1 MNSSAAYEIN
11 QKKSNPDL
19 FKMFNTLVTT
29 NNVNPADFVNINT
42 RLLRLPKE
50 NSIIYSSSAMAI
62 YYLMNTVNTRTAIQ
76 KKTYLYENISEI
88 PDFIKEKMKANLPYL
103 IKMLDNL
110 NKEVSSFLQL
120 HNNTNPKYNI
130 EAADALHFIN
140 GDATPA
146 LSTVT
151 IHDGLV
157 DIENTEM
164 SIDWGSNTL
173 YKMVEIKEKID
184 NYVNVQL
191 TKVMTLCQSLIK
203 TADLTLKELSDVP
216 YYFMETSKDFIID
229 YKSKNGVLPLMP
241 SSNLL
246 SLVRSD
252 PLSLKMNELLAY
264 DSPIDQ
270 EQPFYILKPTRAQG
284 SSPYRFNVSV
294 KSLLSRDDV
303 EPKLELMP
311 GVQEIY
317 NSYFM
322 RIQAGDKIST
332 DEYSNTINMFVKL
345 MRCVGT
351 IISYNTS
358 FTSSWDCNLQTFP
371 SLLNLQSNGNLIY
384 ATNARQLTNLDAL
397 KQNMTVSALC
407 NELPKVLSNIEYYN
421 VSQNKKNVIDVLG
434 EITNNS
440 IYNREF
446 IRTANIIDMNIVPL
460 NFHALMREVPF
471 VNLINYSYT
480 FDKMVHDF
488 VLPNISEM
496 MPSGEIMIKNDTQ
509 TVSTRTL
516 LVKLLTYPYARLSD
530 DDSEYYSL
538 LGDMFNG
545 NDSLNL
551 GRPRYLSDQLWNKV
565 LLNTSHFISPDNTR
579 YSNLPAAENASGEF
593 ATRTLIKGGTI
604 NYNTVIGTSI
614 IPEKNYYTMRD
625 TYESFTSDASRSAII
640 WNMRAAGVG
649 DRLVVVNADGKIEL
663 NAGGAINTTAGYY
676 TNLANLITINTD
688 IRLGGKSIYE
698 LYSDFINKD
707 IKDIVTDRS
716 KSLDS
721 KRFLLRVL
729 LHAASA
735 TPTRPA
741 DFDTNVGADASITA
755 AQLDEIVNS
764 GTSIIAVTKATVK
777 ARIFN
782 IGINYDKASDATVAN
797 GLVDTAGIFDRLKAH
812 NNKYTQ
818 STGVEDVTEMSLKNM
833 IYTLYG
839 ITLADDA
846 SNQPYSLYYKFTTGA
861 GKTLKA
867 ATDLTDANSVATLLG
882 RPATDK
888 LCTEIVKY
896 VDESTAVQLDT
907 SRTKSYADLR
917 GFVDT
922 DEDAKILFMVN
933 ALFGRDST
941 GEDTVNGAGASYFKF
956 NGTTRVVENTTNNI
970 ISTDENTKPGLLLI
984 PRLTEKINTGTPKT
998 ADYIKVHLANFLAY
1012 IVKDGLY
1019 KNVPRFDTLSKMTG
1033 GVKPTKPLTP
1043 YVGVTK
1049 PVMEGLKIYDK
1060 QTNQWVDPKD
1070 KNDVKVHLTPEQ
1082 TYKYAEIGRM
1092 RFDTKL
1098 VRNLTWMV
1106 NLQRVMRAMI
1116 NRHISH
1122 IEASVIRGLPIADNK
1137 VTEYSGNEN
1146 YDDDDFDVKQFVA
1159 L

>member
-1 MNSSAAYEIN
+1 
-11 QKKSNPDL
+11 
-19 FKMFNTLVTT
+19 
-29 NNVNPADFVNINT
+29 
-42 RLLRLPKE
+42 
-50 NSIIYSSSAMAI
+50 
-62 YYLMNTVNTRTAIQ
+62 
-76 KKTYLYENISEI
+76 
-88 PDFIKEKMKANLPYL
+88 
-103 IKMLDNL
+103 MLDNL

-130 EAADALHFIN
+130 EAGDGLHFIN
-140 GDATPA
+140 GKAGPA
-146 LSTVT
+146 LSDVT
-151 IHDGLV
+151 DHDGLV
-157 DIENTEM
+157 TTENTEM
-164 SIDWGSNTL
+164 AIDWGSNTL

-252 PLSLKMNELLAY
+252 PLSLKMPELLAY

-371 SLLNLQSNGNLIY
+371 SLLNLQSNGSLIY

-625 TYESFTSDASRSAII
+625 TYASFTRDASRQLII
-640 WNMRAAGVG
+640 WNNATAGAG
-649 DRLVVVNADGKIEL
+649 DRLVVIADGRIQL
-663 NAGGAINTTAGYY
+663 NPRSAITGTPAEYA
-676 TNLANLITINTD
+676 NLANSITINTD

-729 LHAASA
+729 LHAVPSVGYV
-735 TPTRPA
+735 TDRIT
-741 DFDTNVGADASITA
+741 DFDTNVGSVATITG
-755 AQLDEIVNS
+755 AQLDEIVNN
-764 GTSIIAVTKATVK
+764 GTSVIAVNRTTVK

-782 IGINYDKASDATVAN
+782 IGINYDKASDDTVAN

-812 NNKYTQ
+812 NNKYPE
-818 STGVEDVTEMSLKNM
+818 STGVEDITEMSLKNM

-839 ITLADDA
+839 ITLTAPA
-846 SNQPYSLYYKFTTGA
+846 SNQPYSLYHKFTTAAVSA
-861 GKTLKA
+861 GKTLKVE
-867 ATDLTDANSVATLLG
+867 TDLTNAASVATLLG
-882 RPATDK
+882 RTATDK
-888 LCTEIVKY
+888 LCDEIVKY
-896 VDESTAVQLDT
+896 VDVTATVQANT
-907 SRTKSYADLR
+907 YRTNSYATLR
-917 GFVDT
+917 GLVDT

-933 ALFGRDST
+933 ALFGRASNGT
-941 GEDTVNGAGASYFKF
+941 HTVNDAGASYFKI
-956 NGTTRVVENTTNNI
+956 NGTTRVFDNTTADI
-970 ISTDENTKPGLLLI
+970 ISTNEETKPGLLLI
-984 PRLTEKINTGTPKT
+984 PILGT
-998 ADYIKVHLANFLAY
+998 AIGGGGAAAANHIKVHLANFLAY

-1070 KNDVKVHLTPEQ
+1070 KNDVKVHLTAEQ

>member
-1 MNSSAAYEIN
+1 
-11 QKKSNPDL
+11 
-19 FKMFNTLVTT
+19 
-29 NNVNPADFVNINT
+29 
-42 RLLRLPKE
+42 
-50 NSIIYSSSAMAI
+50 
-62 YYLMNTVNTRTAIQ
+62 
-76 KKTYLYENISEI
+76 
-88 PDFIKEKMKANLPYL
+88 
-103 IKMLDNL
+103 
-110 NKEVSSFLQL
+110 
-120 HNNTNPKYNI
+120 
-130 EAADALHFIN
+130 
-140 GDATPA
+140 
-146 LSTVT
+146 
-151 IHDGLV
+151 
-157 DIENTEM
+157 
-164 SIDWGSNTL
+164 
-173 YKMVEIKEKID
+173 
-184 NYVNVQL
+184 
-191 TKVMTLCQSLIK
+191 
-203 TADLTLKELSDVP
+203 
-216 YYFMETSKDFIID
+216 METSKDFIID

-252 PLSLKMNELLAY
+252 PLSLKIDEFLAY

-371 SLLNLQSNGNLIY
+371 SLLNLQSGTNFIY
-384 ATNARQLTNLDAL
+384 ATNARQLTNLDEL

-407 NELPKVLSNIEYYN
+407 NDLPKVLSNIEYYN

-625 TYESFTSDASRSAII
+625 TYASFLNDASRSAII
-640 WNMRAAGVG
+640 WYKN
-649 DRLVVVNADGKIEL
+649 
-663 NAGGAINTTAGYY
+663 TAGTDVSVLYVMVDGRIEINPVGAY
-676 TNLANLITINTD
+676 VALDVISNQITINTD

-729 LHAASA
+729 EHAAYQ
-735 TPTRPA
+735 PTSTTRAA
-741 DFDTNVGADASITA
+741 DFNINVGANATVDSTV
-755 AQLDEIVNS
+755 LDGIVN
-764 GTSIIAVTKATVK
+764 GTGVIQVNRGNVK

-782 IGINYDKASDATVAN
+782 SGINYDKAAVALVAY
-797 GLVDTAGIFDRLKAH
+797 GLVDTEGIFARLKAH
-812 NNKYTQ
+812 NNKYTE
-818 STGVEDVTEMSLKNM
+818 STGVEDITEMSLKNM

-839 ITLADDA
+839 ITLTAPA
-846 SNQPYSLYYKFTTGA
+846 SNQSYSLYHKFITADTSKTPKGAGDLTGA
-861 GKTLKA
+861 A
-867 ATDLTDANSVATLLG
+867 SVATLLG
-882 RPATDK
+882 RPAPDK
-888 LCTEIVKY
+888 LCDEIVKY
-896 VDESTAVQLDT
+896 VDETTSVQLDT

-917 GFVDT
+917 GLVDS

-933 ALFGRDST
+933 ALFGRNSA
-941 GEDTVNGAGASYFKF
+941 GSRTVNSEGASYFKI
-956 NGTTRVVENTTNNI
+956 NGTNRDVNNTTNDI
-970 ISTDENTKPGLLLI
+970 ISANEETKPGLLLI
-984 PRLTEKINTGTPKT
+984 PKLTEQINTGVAKT

-1070 KNDVKVHLTPEQ
+1070 KNDIKVHLTPEQ